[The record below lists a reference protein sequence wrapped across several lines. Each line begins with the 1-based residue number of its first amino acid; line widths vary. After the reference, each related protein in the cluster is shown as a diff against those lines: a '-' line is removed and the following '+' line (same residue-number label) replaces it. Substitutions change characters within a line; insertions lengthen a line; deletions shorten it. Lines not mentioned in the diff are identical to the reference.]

1 MNFLVNFIQFSIFFI
16 SRRIFE
22 FFDFRTFRILRIFHF
37 FEFPIFHFSIIF
49 FFFLFLIRLFAFRK
63 VLKYEKFEPP
73 PVSSLSSHNLNKSP
87 TDFESP
93 LQDLNLDL
101 MTEMQDI
108 INKKPSPFHQPPKVN
123 RQVSPLNYITFIFVC
138 LFLFYQCFV

>member
-1 MNFLVNFIQFSIFFI
+1 MNYFVNFNQFSIFSFLD
-16 SRRIFE
+16 E
-22 FFDFRTFRILRIFHF
+22 FSN
-37 FEFPIFHFSIIF
+37 FSIFGLFGFCEFSIFSNFRYSIFQLF

>member
-1 MNFLVNFIQFSIFFI
+1 MFLTNFC
-16 SRRIFE
+16 
-22 FFDFRTFRILRIFHF
+22 
-37 FEFPIFHFSIIF
+37 F
-49 FFFLFLIRLFAFRK
+49 FFFRK

-73 PVSSLSSHNLNKSP
+73 PVSSLSSHNLCKSP

-123 RQVSPLNYITFIFVC
+123 RQVSFYLFFSFAYFFV
-138 LFLFYQCFV
+138 LFTNILFS

>member
-1 MNFLVNFIQFSIFFI
+1 MNFLFYNFGGRIGRFFSYFSFSFLFSIFSYVLNQFLL
-16 SRRIFE
+16 
-22 FFDFRTFRILRIFHF
+22 FF
-37 FEFPIFHFSIIF
+37 
-49 FFFLFLIRLFAFRK
+49 FRK

-73 PVSSLSSHNLNKSP
+73 PVSSLSSHNLCKSP

-123 RQVSPLNYITFIFVC
+123 RQVSFY
-138 LFLFYQCFV
+138 LFFCFAYFFLLFTNILFS